1 VPLSRVLAR
10 ACSLLALLLV
20 GGLAVVGGV
29 SLHGAG
35 VLAVA
40 LAGVVAGCLGAGLA
54 RERPP
59 LPGRRSAADAAWR
72 AAIGTVA
79 TFLVLAGSAVVGG
92 RAAPVL
98 VVGCLGVLGLA
109 WWARRR
115 ASAIAPASPAPP
127 PGAAFPPAPP
137 SARRGLHPSGR
148 GTAPS
153 GEPPAAAL
161 PPAAGLPVE
170 ELSREWRR
178 TAAVLESAGDAA
190 TRAQVVRRRGEVLDE
205 LERRDPAGFASW
217 LANGASSDDYPV
229 RHLRGDSAAG
239 PGPA

>member
-1 VPLSRVLAR
+1 MPLPRLLAR

-59 LPGRRSAADAAWR
+59 VPGRRSVADAAWR

-98 VVGCLGVLGLA
+98 VVGCLGLLGLA

-115 ASAIAPASPAPP
+115 ASGVRPAPP
-127 PGAAFPPAPP
+127 APHPGTALPP
-137 SARRGLHPSGR
+137 ARRGLHPSGR
-148 GTAPS
+148 GAAPS
-153 GEPPAAAL
+153 GEPLAAL

-178 TAAVLESAGDAA
+178 TAAVLESAADAT
-190 TRAQVVRRRGEVLDE
+190 TRARVVRRRGEVLDE
-205 LERRDPAGFASW
+205 LERRDPAGFAHW